1 MMFVTCKEIFA
12 AHVST
17 YNYHPP
23 DDSDSS
29 TDYEDG
35 AAATTTAP
43 RYLHVLQAQG

>member
-1 MMFVTCKEIFA
+1 MSNLCRLLH
-12 AHVST
+12 AHQLVEDKS
-17 YNYHPP
+17 
-23 DDSDSS
+23 DAKDSDSS